1 MSNTSPG
8 SLRRH
13 ARNVVMRVIAMQV
26 GVGLTIAAG
35 LFLLSGWNQ
44 AYAALAGTLIGVL
57 PSYYLGNRIV
67 GSKGVASRDMLLKQ
81 IYVAEMMK
89 LGMTVA
95 LFIISIL
102 LLDAKFS
109 IVVSTYAAVVAVNWL
124 AMRAAGLSERAP
136 AQPN

>member
-1 MSNTSPG
+1 
-8 SLRRH
+8 
-13 ARNVVMRVIAMQV
+13 MQV

-44 AYAALAGTLIGVL
+44 AYAALVGTLIGVL

-67 GSKGVASRDMLLKQ
+67 GAQIVAASGDLLLKQ

-95 LFIISIL
+95 LFIISIM

-109 IVVSTYAAVVAVNWL
+109 IVVSTYAAVVAVNWF

-136 AQPN
+136 AQPS